1 FVAIL
6 IGTIGGG
13 ELANYTRNGELI
25 GPLFTGIACIVIA
38 VAGWLTARG
47 VPVSPAS
54 QPDLRINWNPISETW
69 RNLKLASNQ
78 RAVFL
83 SLLGISWLWFVGA
96 TFLTSFFA
104 FARNVLG
111 GDQNVV
117 TLLLAVFSVGIGLG
131 SVLC

>member
-1 FVAIL
+1 
-6 IGTIGGG
+6 
-13 ELANYTRNGELI
+13 
-25 GPLFTGIACIVIA
+25 
-38 VAGWLTARG
+38 
-47 VPVSPAS
+47 
-54 QPDLRINWNPISETW
+54 
-69 RNLKLASNQ
+69 Q

-104 FARNVLG
+104 YARNVLG

-131 SVLC
+131 SVLCEKLSGRTVEIGLVPFGSIGM

>member
-1 FVAIL
+1 NL
-6 IGTIGGG
+6 
-13 ELANYTRNGELI
+13 
-25 GPLFTGIACIVIA
+25 
-38 VAGWLTARG
+38 
-47 VPVSPAS
+47 
-54 QPDLRINWNPISETW
+54 NPISETW
-69 RNLKLASNQ
+69 RNLKLAGNQ

-104 FARNVLG
+104 YARNVLG

-131 SVLC
+131 SVLCE

>member
-1 FVAIL
+1 
-6 IGTIGGG
+6 
-13 ELANYTRNGELI
+13 I

-104 FARNVLG
+104 
-111 GDQNVV
+111 
-117 TLLLAVFSVGIGLG
+117 
-131 SVLC
+131 